1 MSTAYNLLKAL
12 HVATVVLSGTLF
24 FVRGVW
30 VLTGSARSNQRWTRI
45 VPHVVDSVLLLSAI
59 ALMVI
64 IRQYPFVHAWLT
76 IKVIAV
82 LIYIG
87 LGMIAIRHGK
97 RNHTRIVAWI
107 LALLIFAYIVVAAL
121 RHNPWPI

>member
-30 VLTGSARSNQRWTRI
+30 VLTGSARLNQRWTRI
-45 VPHVVDSVLLLSAI
+45 VPHVVDSMLFLSAI

-97 RNHTRIVAWI
+97 RKHTRIVAWI